1 MQIDL
6 TGAVAWDFPLSSK
19 PQQLQTK
26 PIEAQGNKRAMHALC
41 ALHRLRVH
49 RLAQRLVQK
58 PRAAECLLWHHAG
71 RFSDESRASMWL
83 LPATF
88 MAVSIS
94 ICAVLLQLVAV
105 PVQ

>member
-1 MQIDL
+1 MQIDP

-26 PIEAQGNKRAMHALC
+26 PIEAQGNKRGMHALF
-41 ALHRLRVH
+41 ALDRLHVH
-49 RLAQRLVQK
+49 QLARRLVQK
-58 PRAAECLLWHHAG
+58 PRAAECLLWHRGG
-71 RFSDESRASMWL
+71 RFSDESQASMWL

-94 ICAVLLQLVAV
+94 IGAALLQIVAV